1 MYSYLPF
8 QKNKQQQQKPK
19 NSLIANANQ
28 CKRKNMAN

>member
-8 QKNKQQQQKPK
+8 QKTTKTKK